1 MESPAKKVA
10 VHPKVSVMVDEAIK
24 TLAEPK
30 GSSMRAINKYIS
42 ATYDVDTK
50 KLSVYIKK
58 YLKAA
63 VERGDMVQPTGKGA
77 NGSFKFKKTKA
88 ETKPKVDKVKPAKPL
103 KLLTSTPNKTSKP
116 KKVTMKPP
124 NNSPVKKMKLTD
136 DEEAPGDTSFSMPKP
151 KITKKKKF
159 SLPTK
164 PRKSKGL
171 LTEKVKKPKKLV
183 AKKDKTK
190 TPGSPKEESKKT
202 ATSPKIVK
210 AKGAAKPTKA
220 KKSPKPKKVAASK
233 KAAAKGTPPKVE

>member
-136 DEEAPGDTSFSMPKP
+136 DEEAPG
-151 KITKKKKF
+151 
-159 SLPTK
+159 
-164 PRKSKGL
+164 L

-183 AKKDKTK
+183 AKKDKSK
-190 TPGSPKEESKKT
+190 IPGSPKEESKKA

-210 AKGAAKPTKA
+210 AKGAAKSTKA
-220 KKSPKPKKVAASK
+220 KKSPKPKKIAASK
-233 KAAAKGTPPKVE
+233 KAAAKGTPPKVEQK